1 MPKSF
6 SKYLT
11 SNMTFLKSKTI
22 GFALMAAL
30 LYGLSS
36 PFSKL
41 LLQKLPPI
49 LMAALLYLGA
59 GLGMSLVQLLYL
71 TSHKENHEA
80 KLTQKEAPIVIVMI
94 LLDILTPILLMLG
107 LTLTT
112 ASNASLLNNFEIVA
126 TSLIALFLFKE
137 NIGKRMWLAILL
149 ITLSSILLS
158 FTDLSVF
165 SFSIGSVFVVLA
177 CIAWGLENNCTRL
190 LSIKD
195 PLQIIILKGFGS
207 GIGALII
214 SLLLKETSNN
224 LLYIGMALLL
234 GCFAY
239 GFSIFFYI
247 KAQRFLGAARTSAFY
262 AVAPFIGVIVSW
274 IIFHEAIT
282 SRFLGA
288 LGIMLIGAYLA
299 ASEKHKHLHL
309 HPQLK
314 HTHKHSHEDDHHFH
328 HEEEVL
334 GEHLHEHTHTPLEH
348 DHPHT
353 EEIHHAHS
361 HKK

>member
-1 MPKSF
+1 MLSKLSKNFKSNVALLN
-6 SKYLT
+6 SKP
-11 SNMTFLKSKTI
+11 I
-22 GFALMAAL
+22 GFALLAAL

-41 LLQKLPPI
+41 LLQKLPPT

-59 GLGMSLVQLLYL
+59 GLGMSLVQLVSW
-71 TSHKENHEA
+71 TAHKEDLEA
-80 KLTQKEAPIVIVMI
+80 KLTQKETPIVIAMI
-94 LLDILTPILLMLG
+94 LLDIVAPILLMFG
-107 LTLTT
+107 LSLTT

-126 TSLIALFLFKE
+126 TSLIALLLFKE
-137 NIGKRMWLAILL
+137 NIGRRMWLAIFL
-149 ITLSSILLS
+149 ITLSSLLLS
-158 FTDLSVF
+158 FSDLSVF
-165 SFSIGSVFVVLA
+165 SFSIGSIFVVLA

-214 SLLLKETSNN
+214 SLLFKETSNN
-224 LLYIGMALLL
+224 LLYIGLALLL

-239 GFSIFFYI
+239 GFSIYFYI

-274 IIFHEAIT
+274 VILHEAIT
-282 SRFLGA
+282 SQFMGA
-288 LGIMLIGAYLA
+288 LVIMLIGAYLA

-309 HPQLK
+309 HPQLT
-314 HTHKHSHEDDHHFH
+314 HTHKHSHEDGHHLH
-328 HEEEVL
+328 HEENIL
-334 GEHLHEHTHTPLEH
+334 GQHLHEHTHTPLEH

-353 EEIHHAHS
+353 EEIHHAHR